1 MSVIVEQLLRGRF
14 VEARRRAERVIRA
27 SEELNKTLGVLIKR
41 IDKLEKALA
50 QHASAMRAVVEN
62 LKKHE

>member
-1 MSVIVEQLLRGRF
+1 MAGVIEHLLRGRF
-14 VEARRRAERVIRA
+14 AEARRRAERVIRA

-50 QHASAMRAVVEN
+50 QHASAMRAVAEN